1 MNSFVIKLIAV
12 VTMFMDHFGD
22 VVVGH
27 HSWLNYFGRI
37 AFPLFCFQFV
47 IGYKNTSNKKKF
59 FIRLLLFALISQIP
73 FMLMVHYMN
82 GSYFA
87 LNIFFEFILG
97 FIMLYVFDNVDNKF
111 LKWAL
116 ISLIIASSYF
126 LHADYEI
133 FGLLMILGLY
143 VLSGNKAGSALVI
156 ILFSIFSNLHFF
168 KFVGA
173 PYYPLSSIIA
183 RIVVGMLAIIPIL
196 FYNNKKG
203 PGMKYFFYLFYPIH
217 ILLLDL
223 TFLLH

>member
-1 MNSFVIKLIAV
+1 MSSFVIKLIAV
-12 VTMFMDHFGD
+12 ITMFMDHFAD

-82 GSYFA
+82 GNYFV

-97 FIMLYVFDNVDNKF
+97 FIMLHVFDNVDNKF

-116 ISLIIASSYF
+116 ITLIIASSAF
-126 LHADYEI
+126 LHTDYEI

-143 VLSGNKAGSALVI
+143 VLSGNKTGSALVI
-156 ILFSIFSNLHFF
+156 ILFNIFSNLHFF

-173 PYYPLSSIIA
+173 PYYTFSSIIA

-223 TFLLH
+223 TFLLN

>member
-1 MNSFVIKLIAV
+1 MSSFVIKLIAV

-37 AFPLFCFQFV
+37 AFPLFSFQFV

-82 GSYFA
+82 GNYFA

-116 ISLIIASSYF
+116 ISLIISSSAF
-126 LHADYEI
+126 LHTDYEI

-173 PYYPLSSIIA
+173 PYYTFSSIIA

-223 TFLLH
+223 TFLLN